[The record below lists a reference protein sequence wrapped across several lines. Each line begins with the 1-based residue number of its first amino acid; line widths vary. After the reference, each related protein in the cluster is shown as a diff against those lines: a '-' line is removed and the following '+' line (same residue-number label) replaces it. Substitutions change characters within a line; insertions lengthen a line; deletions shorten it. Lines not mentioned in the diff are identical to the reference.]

1 MLVDEEHLSRLLH
14 TTATTTTPKTMKT
27 GRHVIAVTTA
37 TTTTLT
43 MIKATMEKTKKLV
56 LYFVAE
62 RIS

>member
-14 TTATTTTPKTMKT
+14 TTTTTPKTMKT